1 MKIVRSWGLCLFVV
15 AAIAGVVQ
23 ATSVNSIRTPLLDD
37 DGHRSS
43 LPIRITMLNGIERTV
58 TLEGVGCPVSMCSR
72 VRVRNTRANNVWLD
86 GVASVSGIQNGASG
100 TVKAIFNFKSGEQ
113 GQESVVSGNRV
124 LYVKDGRG
132 RREKLDLADVRR
144 ISFLQ

>member
-1 MKIVRSWGLCLFVV
+1 MKTVRSWGLWIFVV
-15 AAIAGVVQ
+15 AAIGGVVH
-23 ATSVNSIRTPLLDD
+23 ATSVNSIRTPFLND

-43 LPIRITMLNGIERTV
+43 LPIRLTMLNGIERTV

-72 VRVRNTRANNVWLD
+72 VRVRSTKANNVWLD
-86 GVASVSGIQNGASG
+86 GVASVSAIQNGALG
-100 TVKAIFNFKSGEQ
+100 TVKAIFSLKSGGESH
-113 GQESVVSGNRV
+113 ESVVAGNRV

-132 RREKLDLADVRR
+132 RHEKLDLADVSR